1 MTRFKTRSNVPD
13 AAARRAGASPLAL
26 AFSGVLAAA
35 LLGGCALPDKPRRA
49 ALYDFGPGALA
60 GVPVAPVAPGAPVAH
75 ATPATPAAAGAPRPV
90 LPPLAID
97 DISSAG
103 GALDGQA
110 LLYRLAYADGQ
121 QLRPYA
127 QARWSMPPGQLLGQR
142 LRERLGQQRAVVNA
156 RDSVALNRSQG
167 ASLPLL
173 RLQLQEFSQLFSAP
187 GASVGLIRLQAT
199 LLEITPAGEKLL
211 AQRTVML
218 QRPAPSADAAGGVRA
233 LTAASD
239 AAIEELAQWL
249 AQAEAR

>member
-1 MTRFKTRSNVPD
+1 MTFFKTRSTFLK
-13 AAARRAGASPLAL
+13 AAARRTGAPPMAL
-26 AFSGVLAAA
+26 AWAGVLAAA

-49 ALYDFGPGALA
+49 ALYDFGPGAMA
-60 GVPVAPVAPGAPVAH
+60 GVPAAPAAPGAPVV
-75 ATPATPAAAGAPRPV
+75 PATGGAPRPV

-97 DISSAG
+97 DISTAG
-103 GALDGQA
+103 GALDSQA

-127 QARWSMPPGQLLGQR
+127 QARWSMPPAQLLGQR
-142 LRERLGQQRAVVNA
+142 LRERLGQQRAVLNA
-156 RDSVALNRSQG
+156 REGVALNRSQN

-173 RLQLQEFSQLFSAP
+173 RLELQEFSQLFSAP

-199 LLEITPAGEKLL
+199 LLALTPAGEKLL
-211 AQRTVML
+211 AQRTLML

-249 AQAEAR
+249 AQAGAR